1 MALVNVF
8 YGMTI
13 LSFFTTFMFAIGGL
27 CGSITDHPISRYCFS
42 MAEDAGFTCLGFLA
56 LTVFGLL
63 FV

>member
-13 LSFFTTFMFAIGGL
+13 LSFFTTFIFAIGGL
-27 CGSITDHPISRYCFS
+27 CGSITDHPIRRFCFE
-42 MAEDAGFTCLGFLA
+42 MTKDAGLTCLGFLT

-63 FV
+63 FI

>member
-27 CGSITDHPISRYCFS
+27 CGSLTDHPISRY
-42 MAEDAGFTCLGFLA
+42 
-56 LTVFGLL
+56 
-63 FV
+63 

>member
-13 LSFFTTFMFAIGGL
+13 LSFFTTLMFAIGGL
-27 CGSITDHPISRYCFS
+27 CGSFTDHPISRRCFS
-42 MAEDAGFTCLGFLA
+42 MAEDTGLTCLGFLA

>member
-13 LSFFTTFMFAIGGL
+13 LSFWVAAMFAVGGL
-27 CGSITDHPISRYCFS
+27 CGSITDHPIHRFCYA
-42 MAEDAGFTCLGFLA
+42 MAADSGLTCLIFLV
-56 LTVFGLL
+56 LTVFGLM